1 MLKKFSRSLLCS
13 PKNSPPKKLIEN
25 PEKFFRPKV
34 VFAPSVKSRNRIL
47 RKRVKHVSMS
57 LENYNSHNNSFSQED
72 FTLNDTYIETQKG
85 FALFLDTMVVFDKI
99 IQGYLKEKVKS
110 KPTELLINPK
120 MDVESNKRT
129 KNITTLIDNIINSI
143 DDIKGLLDQNF

>member
-13 PKNSPPKKLIEN
+13 PKNSPPKKFIEN

-57 LENYNSHNNSFSQED
+57 LENYNSHNNSSSQED

-85 FALFLDTMVVFDKI
+85 FALFLDTMVIFDKI
-99 IQGYLKEKVKS
+99 IQGYLKEKVET
-110 KPTELLINPK
+110 KPTKLLTNPE
-120 MDVESNKRT
+120 MDVESNKRI

-143 DDIKGLLDQNF
+143 DDIKELSNRNF